1 MKNKI
6 SAAVLMTVLFFS
18 VPVQPVLAEVPE
30 EWRYDEDMFEY
41 YWEDKEKEEA
51 DKKQQEMYDK
61 LAEKREWQANQQMEK
76 EAEKEKKNAAYDG
89 SYVDFDDE
97 YRYLENYTE
106 HLLGDI
112 YDEGDIISYD
122 EEDDSKVI
130 ITPPYKTDSKLKKLL
145 KECKR
150 SSKKFKYSI
159 SNKKNTITMTRE
171 NYIRLTGFMFEKIQA
186 AADKLI
192 GIEQNGI
199 FKDFEFDADEY
210 ALTVYVT
217 DQFESEYSYTNT
229 LFENKAKDILY
240 LLRTYG
246 VLHGAESDDLD
257 ISILDIYT
265 EESYF
270 SNM

>member
-6 SAAVLMTVLFFS
+6 SAAVLLAALCFTM
-18 VPVQPVLAEVPE
+18 PARPVLAEVPE
-30 EWRYDEDMFEY
+30 EWRYDEDFFEY
-41 YWEDKEKEEA
+41 YLEEKEKEEA
-51 DKKQQEMYDK
+51 DRKQQEMYDK

-76 EAEKEKKNAAYDG
+76 DAEEEKKNAAYDG

-97 YRYLENYTE
+97 YRYLEDYSE
-106 HLLGDI
+106 HMMGDI
-112 YDEGDIISYD
+112 YDEGDIVSYD
-122 EEDDSKVI
+122 EDDENKVI
-130 ITPPYKTDSKLKKLL
+130 ITPSYKIDSKLKKLL

-159 SNKKNTITMTRE
+159 INKKNTITMTRE
-171 NYIRLTGFMFEKIQA
+171 NYVRLTEFMLEKIQA

-199 FKDFEFDADEY
+199 FKDFEFDVNGY
-210 ALTVYVT
+210 ILTVYVT
-217 DQFESEYSYTNT
+217 DQFESEYSYTYT
-229 LFENKAKDILY
+229 LFENRAKDILY
-240 LLRTYG
+240 LLKTYG
-246 VLHGAESDDLD
+246 VLHGAESDDLG
-257 ISILDIYT
+257 ILILDIYT